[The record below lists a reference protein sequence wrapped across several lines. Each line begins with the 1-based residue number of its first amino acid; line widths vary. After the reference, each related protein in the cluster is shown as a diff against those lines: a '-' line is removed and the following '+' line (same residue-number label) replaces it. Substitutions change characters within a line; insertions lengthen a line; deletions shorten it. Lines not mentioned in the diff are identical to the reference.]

1 MKTGKVRAI
10 ACVLIAVFAVL
21 CACGG
26 GETTT
31 PDPGTDGGNVGKRP
45 QGTKIV
51 IYAGGSSEFSWVKGS
66 EEEDVIEAIEEAY
79 WQDTRRSLDFEIAYL
94 GQNMKSKLQSELSAG
109 SQVDIAISHTRG
121 GDGIDDW
128 VMANNQYY
136 ELTDVLYD
144 LGPNVLN
151 AVQKSTMGDDYLGT
165 PLDSLTTYQGDIIGI
180 PSVINPYKFGI
191 LVRKDYMEACRYTDD
206 PELAATGEY
215 ELVDNL
221 ETFGEMCLAINEL
234 TGNTHAVTGAAWD
247 WEKAIVLGAYTD
259 AGTFTNAVFE
269 INGEPT
275 ILSGGSSPE
284 YGQVLKLEYEWAKA
298 GILNPNGSETPLETA
313 EAEFI
318 SGTTGVFVQ
327 DPTIQ
332 RLIRIA
338 RLTKENNPEA
348 EFTVLGALT
357 ADKESTRKGFMRNM
371 EATFAACIMKQST
384 NAERIIHFLNW
395 VYKDADNYNLC
406 RYGVEG
412 VHWIDNGDGTYSYPE
427 GTDYDVRPAYSG
439 ILTLVENQNMS
450 DLIYE
455 GYTEEE
461 LRWINE
467 IAGNPDNYID
477 NDLVDY
483 LFVTTPDM
491 KSILNS
497 VQIYPTQNG
506 AWKGSQDP
514 YAIRDEATGQTQYD
528 YISSQY
534 IAKTAAVSENYMYQ
548 YNIMKAR
555 RQNAQA

>member
-1 MKTGKVRAI
+1 MKTGKVRTI

-31 PDPGTDGGNVGKRP
+31 PDPGTDGGNAGKRP

-51 IYAGGSSEFSWVKGS
+51 IYAGGSSEFSWVQGS
-66 EEEDVIEAIEEAY
+66 EEEDVIEAIEDAY
-79 WQDTRRSLDFEIAYL
+79 WQDTGRSLDFEIAYL

-128 VMANNQYY
+128 VLANDQYY

-144 LGPNVLN
+144 LGPNVLK

-191 LVRKDYMEACRYTDD
+191 LVRKDYMEQCGYTDD

-221 ETFGEMCLAINEL
+221 ETFGEMCLAINKL
-234 TGNTHAVTGAAWD
+234 TGNTHAVTGASWD
-247 WEKAIVLGAYTD
+247 WEKVIVLGAYTH
-259 AGTFTNAVFE
+259 AGTFTSGVFD
-269 INGEPT
+269 IDGVPT
-275 ILSGGSSPE
+275 ILTGGASPE

-298 GILNPNGSETPLETA
+298 GILNPNGSETPLESA

-318 SGTTGVFVQ
+318 AGNTGVFVQ

-332 RLIRIA
+332 HLIRIA
-338 RLTKENNPEA
+338 RLTKERNPEA

-384 NAERIIHFLNW
+384 NAERIMHFLNW

-450 DLIYE
+450 NLIYK

-491 KSILNS
+491 RAVLNS
-497 VQIYPTQNG
+497 VWIFSTQNA

-514 YAIRDEATGQTQYD
+514 YMIQNESTGQTQYD

-534 IAKTAAVSENYMYQ
+534 IAKTSVVSENYMYQ

>member
-1 MKTGKVRAI
+1 MKALKKLVTAML
-10 ACVLIAVFAVL
+10 AASFASL

-26 GETTT
+26 GGTT
-31 PDPGTDGGNVGKRP
+31 PAPAPTPGEDVERP

-66 EEEDVIEAIEEAY
+66 EEEAVIEAIEDAY
-79 WQDTRRSLDFEIAYL
+79 WQDTGRSLDFEIAYL

-144 LGPNVLN
+144 LGPNVLK
-151 AVQKSTMGDDYLGT
+151 AVQKSTMGEDFLGT

-191 LVRKDYMEACRYTDD
+191 LVRKDYMEQCGYTDD

-221 ETFGEMCLAINEL
+221 ETFGEMCLAMNKL
-234 TGNTHAVTGAAWD
+234 TGNTHAVTGASWD
-247 WEKAIVLGAYTD
+247 WEKAIVLGAYTN
-259 AGTFTNAVFE
+259 AGTFTSAVFD
-269 INGEPT
+269 INGEST
-275 ILSGGSSPE
+275 ILNGGASPE
-284 YGQVLKLEYEWAKA
+284 YGDVLKLEYEWAKA
-298 GILNPNGSETPLETA
+298 GIFNPNGSETALETA
-313 EAEFI
+313 EADFI
-318 SGTTGVFVQ
+318 SGSTGVFVQ

-332 RLIRIA
+332 HLIRIA
-338 RLTKENNPEA
+338 RLTKEQNSEA

-357 ADKESTRKGFMRNM
+357 KDKESTRKGFMRNA

-384 NAERIIHFLNW
+384 NAERIVHFLNW

-450 DLIYE
+450 DLIYK

-461 LRWINE
+461 LRWIND
-467 IAGNPDNYID
+467 IAGDPDNYID

-491 KSILNS
+491 KSVLNS

-514 YAIRDEATGQTQYD
+514 YALRASGETQYA

-534 IAKTAAVSENYMYQ
+534 ISKTAAVSENYMYQ

>member
-1 MKTGKVRAI
+1 MKGLKKLVAGLLTAS
-10 ACVLIAVFAVL
+10 FMML

-26 GETTT
+26 QQTTGPT
-31 PDPGTDGGNVGKRP
+31 PTPGTDVKRP

-51 IYAGGSSEFSWVKGS
+51 IYAGGSSEFSWVQGS
-66 EEEDVIEAIEEAY
+66 EEEDVIEAIEDAY
-79 WQDTRRSLDFEIAYL
+79 WQDTGRSLDFEIAYL
-94 GQNMKSKLQSELSAG
+94 GANMKSKLQSELSAG

-128 VMANNQYY
+128 VMENNQYY

-144 LGPNVLN
+144 LGPNVLK
-151 AVQKSTMGDDYLGT
+151 AVQKSTMGEDFLGT
-165 PLDSLTTYQGDIIGI
+165 PLDSMTTYQGDIIGL

-191 LVRKDYMEACRYTDD
+191 LVRKDYMEQCGYTDD

-221 ETFGEMCLAINEL
+221 ETFGEMCLAIKAL

-247 WEKAIVLGAYTD
+247 WEKVIVLGAYTN
-259 AGTFTNAVFE
+259 AGTFTNAIFE
-269 INGEPT
+269 INGQPT
-275 ILSGGSSPE
+275 FLNGGSSPE
-284 YGQVLKLEYEWAKA
+284 YGDVLKLEYDWAKA
-298 GILNPNGSETPLETA
+298 GILNPIGNETALETA

-318 SGTTGVFVQ
+318 SGSTGVFVQ

-332 RLIRIA
+332 HLIRIA
-338 RLTKENNPEA
+338 RLTKERNPEA

-357 ADKESTRKGFMRNM
+357 KDKESTRKGFMRNM

-450 DLIYE
+450 NLIYK

-461 LRWINE
+461 LHWIND
-467 IAGNPDNYID
+467 IAGDPDNYIV

-491 KSILNS
+491 DSVINS
-497 VQIYPTQNG
+497 VMVYPTQNA
-506 AWKGSQDP
+506 AWKGSRDP
-514 YAIRDEATGQTQYD
+514 YSIFDETTGETQYEHA
-528 YISSQY
+528 SAQY

>member
-1 MKTGKVRAI
+1 MKALKKLVTAML
-10 ACVLIAVFAVL
+10 AASFASL

-26 GETTT
+26 GGTT
-31 PDPGTDGGNVGKRP
+31 PAPAPTPGEDVERP

-66 EEEDVIEAIEEAY
+66 EEEAVIEAIEDAY
-79 WQDTRRSLDFEIAYL
+79 WQDTGRSLDFEIAYL

-144 LGPNVLN
+144 LGPNVLK
-151 AVQKSTMGDDYLGT
+151 AVQKSTMGEDFLGT

-191 LVRKDYMEACRYTDD
+191 LVRKDYMEQCGYTDD

-221 ETFGEMCLAINEL
+221 ETFGEMCLAMNKL
-234 TGNTHAVTGAAWD
+234 TGNTHAVTGASWD
-247 WEKAIVLGAYTD
+247 WEKAIVLGAYTN
-259 AGTFTNAVFE
+259 AGTFTSAVFD
-269 INGEPT
+269 INGEST
-275 ILSGGSSPE
+275 ILNGGASPE
-284 YGQVLKLEYEWAKA
+284 YGDVLKLEYEWAKA
-298 GILNPNGSETPLETA
+298 GIFNPNGSETALETA
-313 EAEFI
+313 EADFI
-318 SGTTGVFVQ
+318 SGSTGVFVQ

-332 RLIRIA
+332 HLIRIA
-338 RLTKENNPEA
+338 RLTKEQNSEA

-357 ADKESTRKGFMRNM
+357 ADKESTRKGFMRNA

-384 NAERIIHFLNW
+384 NAERIVHFLNW

-450 DLIYE
+450 DLIYK

-461 LRWINE
+461 LRWIND
-467 IAGNPDNYID
+467 IAGDPDNYID

-491 KSILNS
+491 KSVLNS

-514 YAIRDEATGQTQYD
+514 YALRASGETQYA

-534 IAKTAAVSENYMYQ
+534 ISKTAAVSENYMYQ